1 MGMIESDIV
10 LEEIAALLS
19 EGKQVLFTPRGVS
32 MRPFIEGGKDTVT
45 LVKKPS
51 VAVGD
56 IILIHI
62 ADRYILHRV
71 VAINPTPLPPYSST
85 PNIVLQGD
93 GNLQGYEQCT
103 SEDVLGTVIA
113 IQSPKGRRKP
123 LTKGRLWRLLKPFRK
138 YLLKIYRHTLIK
150 PLNA

>member
-1 MGMIESDIV
+1 MGMIESDKV
-10 LEEIAALLS
+10 LEEIAHLLS
-19 EGKQVLFTPRGVS
+19 NGKQVLFTPRGVS

-45 LVKKPS
+45 LVKKPT

-56 IILIHI
+56 IVLVHL

-71 VAINPTPLPPYSST
+71 YKLST
-85 PNIVLQGD
+85 PKLILQGD
-93 GNLQGYEQCT
+93 GNLQGYEYCT
-103 SEDVLGTVIA
+103 QEDVLGTVIA

-138 YLLKIYRHTLIK
+138 YLLKIYRHTYL
-150 PLNA
+150 PLNYSTNNEHRC